1 MSSNKLGRTNEDIQ
15 RVLATLIRNV
25 KDPRVNQGM
34 LSVTAVDTTGDLR
47 YSKVYLSV
55 MGLRS
60 EKELMKGLKSAS
72 GYLRRELGNSL
83 QLRYTPELLFH
94 LDKSIEH
101 GARIS
106 TILSGL
112 ETAQESSGAGEADGG
127 EGDNEDADEQY

>member
-1 MSSNKLGRTNEDIQ
+1 MSSNKMGRTNEDIQ

-83 QLRYTPELLFH
+83 QLRYTPELLFQ

-106 TILSGL
+106 RILSGL
-112 ETAQESSGAGEADGG
+112 ETAPELSCADDADGG
-127 EGDNEDADEQY
+127 EGDNEDADEQS